1 MERKSIS
8 TADAPAAIGTYSQA
22 IRSGKTVYLSGQVPL
37 VPETMQ
43 MLDGDIE
50 ASIHQ
55 VFKNLKAVCEAAGGS
70 LDDIVKLNVFLT
82 DLGCFDSVN
91 EIM

>member
-1 MERKSIS
+1 ME
-8 TADAPAAIGTYSQA
+8 
-22 IRSGKTVYLSGQVPL
+22 
-37 VPETMQ
+37 

-55 VFKNLKAVCEAAGGS
+55 VFKNLKAVSEAAGGS

-82 DLGCFDSVN
+82 DLSCFDSVN
-91 EIM
+91 KIMATYISEPYPARAAVQVSALPRGAEVEMDAVLVL